1 MTIYKYNS
9 ADNHI
14 DQRWVPANLWQDR
27 VVEKFRQAAPKVVE
41 DDGMWVWEWE
51 GRIFSGRDG
60 GAADS
65 PDNRKS
71 LEMYYGDY
79 AKEIPDGALPPAD
92 PELILK
98 HMDMAGIWA
107 YVGYASVRKWEI
119 HDLAL
124 RHEVHRVYND
134 WMTELNT
141 VQPDRLLMLP
151 IMPVFDPEAALV
163 ELERVKKLG
172 CKAVEFPIADMAKEI
187 WEECWDPFWSAC
199 EDGDVTVCSHIGDKA
214 GAPYPVTERGVR
226 MAYFSCVPFS
236 AAKPISQLAY
246 SGTLMR
252 HPKLRYNY
260 GECRAGWG
268 PMLLQ
273 WMDRQAAERPGL
285 FADTGLKEMPS
296 AYVKRQVTIT
306 YEEDYVASML
316 LQHPESGMADIL
328 MWGADYPHGQG
339 VWPNADEV
347 MDKTF
352 VGVDPEIRRR
362 VVFDRC
368 LEMFHLKGPDPSQM
382 AL

>member
-1 MTIYKYNS
+1 M
-9 ADNHI
+9 
-14 DQRWVPANLWQDR
+14 
-27 VVEKFRQAAPKVVE
+27 F
-41 DDGMWVWEWE
+41 G
-51 GRIFSGRDG
+51 GRDG

-65 PDNRKS
+65 PDNRRI
-71 LEMYYGDY
+71 LIEYYGDY
-79 AKEIPDGALPPAD
+79 AIDLPDGSLPPAD
-92 PELILK
+92 PEIILK

-119 HDLAL
+119 QNTEL

-134 WMTELNT
+134 WMMELNE
-141 VQPDRLLMLP
+141 VHPDRLLMLP
-151 IMPVFDPEAALV
+151 IMPVFDPKAAFI
-163 ELERVKKLG
+163 ELERIKTLG
-172 CKAVEFPIADMAKEI
+172 CKAIEFPVADLSNEI

-199 EDGDVTVCSHIGDKA
+199 EDGNVTVCSHIGDSA
-214 GAPYPVTERGVR
+214 GAPYPPLERGVR

-252 HPKLRYNY
+252 HPNLKYNY

-273 WMDRQAAERPGL
+273 WMDRQAIERPAM
-285 FADTGLKEMPS
+285 FADTGLKELPS
-296 AYVKRQVTIT
+296 EYVKRQVTIT
-306 YEEDYVASML
+306 YEEDYVAGML

-347 MDKTF
+347 MEKTF
-352 VGVDPEIRRR
+352 AGVDPKIRRR

-368 LEMFHLKGPDPSQM
+368 LEMFNLRGPEASHV
-382 AL
+382 AA